1 MVKYSKL
8 EISNVY
14 TTECKDL
21 GIRIFGF
28 VAKSREHSETERGK
42 LLTDNHI

>member
-1 MVKYSKL
+1 LEFGKIF
-8 EISNVY
+8 EISKVY
-14 TTECKDL
+14 TTRCKDL

-28 VAKSREHSETERGK
+28 VAKSREHSETKRGK